1 MSPDLVP
8 GGGPGMGSDNLGGPS
23 YSDFCVLVPRW
34 PSGHIFER
42 TGEGEALTCSMRA
55 GAA

>member
-1 MSPDLVP
+1 MPPDLVP

-23 YSDFCVLVPRW
+23 YSDFCVSVPHW

-42 TGEGEALTCSMRA
+42 TGEGEALTCSMWA